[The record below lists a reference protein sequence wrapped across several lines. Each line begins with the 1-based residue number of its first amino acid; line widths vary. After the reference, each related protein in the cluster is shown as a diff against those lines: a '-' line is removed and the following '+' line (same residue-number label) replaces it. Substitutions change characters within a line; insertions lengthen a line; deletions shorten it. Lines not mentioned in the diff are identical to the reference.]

1 MAVASLLA
9 AGPLSAQSAAP
20 VPPDLNDRGTF
31 QILLGEKNI
40 GTENFEI
47 RVRSNQIEAQADVH
61 LQVEQSGKKMDVRT
75 TANLLLDPQLNP
87 LSYTWNQ
94 KGAQASQL
102 SIDFHT
108 KPAQAHYK
116 TVGGQE
122 DRRDFQLVKDVV
134 VLDDNSV
141 HQYQLAVARYDKK
154 KGGTQTFHAFVPQEA
169 APGQISLKSL
179 GAQPVAVGGDVRTLQ
194 GFLLTTELTQIS
206 LFVDDEGHLQ
216 MVDAPGLQFQA
227 IRKK

>member
-1 MAVASLLA
+1 MAVVSLLA
-9 AGPLSAQSAAP
+9 AGPLSAQTAA
-20 VPPDLNDRGTF
+20 PPDLNDHGTF
-31 QILLGEKNI
+31 QILLGDKAI

-61 LQVEQSGKKMDVRT
+61 LQVEQSGKKMDIRT
-75 TANLLLDPQLNP
+75 NSSLLLDAQINP

-102 SIDFHT
+102 SIDFRT

-116 TVGGQE
+116 TVGGQD
-122 DRRDFQLVKDVV
+122 DRRDFHLVKDVV

-141 HQYQLAVARYDKK
+141 HHYQLAVARYDLK

-169 APGQISLKSL
+169 APGQISLKYL
-179 GAQPVAVGGDVRTLQ
+179 GVQPVAMGGDVRQLQ
-194 GFLLTTELTQIS
+194 AFVLTTELTQIS
-206 LFVDDEGHLQ
+206 LYVDDKGHLQ